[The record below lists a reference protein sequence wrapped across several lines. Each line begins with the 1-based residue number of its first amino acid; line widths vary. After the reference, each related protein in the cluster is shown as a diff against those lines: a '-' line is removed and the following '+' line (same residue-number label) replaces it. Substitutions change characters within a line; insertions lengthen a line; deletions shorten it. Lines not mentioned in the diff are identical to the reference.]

1 MKQVRVCFDREG
13 TERNTTFINCTHT
26 TGPVLILSCSSEPWS
41 GFCQLFNIDCCCILA
56 FASAVKH
63 SAADFSIKPIVT
75 AKEFNKACYN
85 RVTIKC
91 IDWLIDL
98 LRHSSSMATTQ
109 SFLSDWFG
117 CSRQRFHRCAPYT
130 RTLKPRNSIQFLH
143 LI

>member
-1 MKQVRVCFDREG
+1 M
-13 TERNTTFINCTHT
+13 
-26 TGPVLILSCSSEPWS
+26 
-41 GFCQLFNIDCCCILA
+41 
-56 FASAVKH
+56 
-63 SAADFSIKPIVT
+63 

-130 RTLKPRNSIQFLH
+130 RTLKPLNSIQFLH